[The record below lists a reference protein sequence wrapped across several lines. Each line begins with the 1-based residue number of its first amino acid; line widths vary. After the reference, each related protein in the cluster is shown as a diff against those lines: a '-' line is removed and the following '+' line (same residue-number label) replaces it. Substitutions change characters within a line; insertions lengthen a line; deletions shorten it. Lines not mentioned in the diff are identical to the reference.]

1 MIHLRVEVFVIPEKP
16 SEGEDYYV
24 FIYLFKLPP
33 IFAPKYYWPSNMCD
47 DQPKYPEHLWNKIA
61 LKKALSLACLEIR

>member
-24 FIYLFKLPP
+24 IIYLFKLPP
-33 IFAPKYYWPSNMCD
+33 IFAPNTTDHPICVMTN
-47 DQPKYPEHLWNKIA
+47 QNTQNTI
-61 LKKALSLACLEIR
+61 CLVKQDRS

>member
-47 DQPKYPEHLWNKIA
+47 DQPKYPEH
-61 LKKALSLACLEIR
+61 

>member
-24 FIYLFKLPP
+24 FIYLFIYLFKLPP
-33 IFAPKYYWPSNMCD
+33 IFEPKYYGPSNMCD
-47 DQPKYPEHLWNKIA
+47 DQPKYTEHL
-61 LKKALSLACLEIR
+61 

>member
-24 FIYLFKLPP
+24 FIYLF
-33 IFAPKYYWPSNMCD
+33 I
-47 DQPKYPEHLWNKIA
+47 QITTHLCTKTLLTIQYV
-61 LKKALSLACLEIR
+61 